1 MIILR
6 VFLKLGTCLIG
17 GGLVAWIVVGGIVS
31 LFFSTKVMFKND
43 FIAEHEYW
51 HNLPFTAFEG
61 RIADYFPEF
70 TDGECS
76 TCTSDII
83 EELPDTSEIEKNPS
97 DTIDFDDAF
106 GDLFPEPEQKTS
118 GSAVESPEDRSDFD
132 KMFDDIYGTDKTR
145 KPIIPATSAV
155 GTPEDR
161 SDFDKM
167 FDDIYDENE
176 PNPRVRV
183 KYQPDWAT
191 EAQSFA
197 VCVGLLCGIAW
208 AIENDKARWR
218 FFWWTCGSAFLGWV
232 VHLATGNASVCWSL
246 ILLGLFVGVV
256 SALAS
261 VGAYGKK

>member
-51 HNLPFTAFEG
+51 HNLPFNH
-61 RIADYFPEF
+61 
-70 TDGECS
+70 GECS
-76 TCTSDII
+76 TCASDII
-83 EELPDTSEIEKNPS
+83 EEL
-97 DTIDFDDAF
+97 
-106 GDLFPEPEQKTS
+106 L
-118 GSAVESPEDRSDFD
+118 
-132 KMFDDIYGTDKTR
+132 Y
-145 KPIIPATSAV
+145 
-155 GTPEDR
+155 TPEKDNGPNDK
-161 SDFDKM
+161 SFDELL
-167 FDDIYDENE
+167 DEIYNQE
-176 PNPRVRV
+176 NPRVRV

-191 EAQSFA
+191 EVQFFA

-208 AIENDKARWR
+208 VIENNKARWR

-261 VGAYGKK
+261 VGAYRKK

>member
-1 MIILR
+1 MMVLGVILR
-6 VFLKLGTCLIG
+6 VFLKLGTSMIG

-51 HNLPFTAFEG
+51 HNLPFTAF
-61 RIADYFPEF
+61 

-83 EELPDTSEIEKNPS
+83 EELPGTSEIEKNPS
-97 DTIDFDDAF
+97 DTIDFDKAF
-106 GDLFPEPEQKTS
+106 G
-118 GSAVESPEDRSDFD
+118 
-132 KMFDDIYGTDKTR
+132 
-145 KPIIPATSAV
+145 
-155 GTPEDR
+155 
-161 SDFDKM
+161 
-167 FDDIYDENE
+167 DIYDENE

-218 FFWWTCGSAFLGWV
+218 FFWSSCAGVSVGWI
-232 VHLATGNASVCWSL
+232 VHLATGNASACWAL
-246 ILLGLFVGVV
+246 ILLGLFVGIV

-261 VGAYGKK
+261 VGAYGRK